1 MALSR
6 EDRERALLRKL
17 GMRLDDRRD
26 HRFYE
31 LYVEDRWV
39 LQTKLSTGTKYRQL
53 GDPLVAKIARKRRGS
68 PSELRAIVQCPL
80 DRDGNLRLLRDRDVL

>member
-6 EDRERALLRKL
+6 EDTERALLRKL

-31 LYVEDRWV
+31 LYVDDRWV
-39 LQTKLSTGTKYRQL
+39 LQSKISTGTKYRQL
-53 GDPLVAKIARKRRGS
+53 GDPLVAKIARELRVS

-80 DRDGNLRLLRDRDVL
+80 DREGYLQLLRDRDVL